1 MEEKILKL
9 VPKTMEIV
17 KPVSGELNN
26 DQLKRSF
33 RNLLKFSAVPVLA
46 FLIGLQS
53 GLDFKQAFSLS
64 LVPALI
70 NSLIDVI
77 TKWND
82 STPYLRDIEK

>member
-9 VPKTMEIV
+9 VPNDMEIV

-33 RNLLKFSAVPVLA
+33 RNLLKFSAFPTLA
-46 FLIGLQS
+46 FLGGLRE
-53 GLDFKQAFSLS
+53 GLNIQQAFTLS
-64 LVPALI
+64 LIPALL
-70 NSLIDVI
+70 NVLIDVI